1 MRAIGA
7 GPAPPTRPATTASVF
22 HHLWTGVLGPR
33 GVPQVQI
40 HGFADATAPEQVV
53 VSTGAGP
60 ATPAARTDRRRDR
73 RHRAGHDP
81 QLGRHRRPGPARHA
95 PTCRA
100 SRPTPTTGSGCTSST
115 TGPSATRPT
124 LWQPAVDA
132 VAAANPSL
140 LAYDRPSP
148 GGSGHVPKQIGAANT
163 TGTSRYFAREDHR
176 HRGATDVHT
185 HAEPAVRFAPVDL
198 PDQPTITADASRGDY
213 FRVHLRGNRTLEA
226 PTDGA
231 DGQRLFIEALAS
243 GGQRDLTLGGSITLS
258 VGVPTTVTIA
268 AGKRWFGEMVN
279 VGGLGWVVILSATQA

>member
-1 MRAIGA
+1 M
-7 GPAPPTRPATTASVF
+7 
-22 HHLWTGVLGPR
+22 
-33 GVPQVQI
+33 
-40 HGFADATAPEQVV
+40 
-53 VSTGAGP
+53 STGAGP
-60 ATPAARTDRRRDR
+60 VSPAAVRIADEIAATGLTTTRGWDGTADPDLLARTNVQTVAADANDWVWVHVEHNRTVRD
-73 RHRAGHDP
+73 
-81 QLGRHRRPGPARHA
+81 
-95 PTCRA
+95 T
-100 SRPTPTTGSGCTSST
+100 
-115 TGPSATRPT
+115 PT

-148 GGSGHVPKQIGAANT
+148 GGSGHVPKPIGAADT

-198 PDQPTITADASRGDY
+198 PDHPTITADASRGDY
-213 FRVHLRGNRTLEA
+213 FRVQLRGDRTLEA

-231 DGQRLFIEALAS
+231 DGQRVFVEALAS

-258 VGVPTTVTIA
+258 AGVPTTVTIA